1 MGEKIKYFL
10 DRLKASSFWKVLLS
24 IQKLILFITTCVMV
38 GILGVVV
45 LFRYALKLDFFGFD
59 EIVMIS
65 AFWMYFI
72 GSSYAMEK
80 REHVRADI
88 LERILPLKGKKT
100 LRIISGTIQTLVA
113 IEAMRLSISYII
125 NGFKIWP
132 TTSAWNLPMVT
143 SMAAVTV
150 GFVLMAFYVIVQFL
164 EEITTPASDLVCEE
178 VSGSVSDL
186 AEESGGI

>member
-1 MGEKIKYFL
+1 MREKIKHFL
-10 DRLKASSFWKVLLS
+10 DRLKASSYWKVLLS
-24 IQKLILFITTCVMV
+24 IQKLTLFITTCVMV

-88 LERILPLKGKKT
+88 LERILPLKGQKT
-100 LRIISGTIQTLVA
+100 LRIISGLIQTLVA

>member
-1 MGEKIKYFL
+1 
-10 DRLKASSFWKVLLS
+10 
-24 IQKLILFITTCVMV
+24 MV

-45 LFRYALKLDFFGFD
+45 SFRYVLKLDFFGYD

-88 LERILPLKGKKT
+88 LERILPPRGKKN
-100 LRIISGTIQTLVA
+100 LRIIAGFAQTVVA
-113 IEAMRLSISYII
+113 IEATRLSVSYIL

-132 TTSAWNLPMVT
+132 TTSAWNLPLVT
-143 SMAAVTV
+143 SMSAVTV

-164 EEITTPASDLVCEE
+164 EELTTPMILTEKE
-178 VSGSVSDL
+178 N
-186 AEESGGI
+186 GGL

>member
-45 LFRYALKLDFFGFD
+45 LFRYALKFDFFGFD

-88 LERILPLKGKKT
+88 LERILPVKGKKT
-100 LRIISGTIQTLVA
+100 LRIISGMIQTLVA

-178 VSGSVSDL
+178 VSGAVSDL

>member
-45 LFRYALKLDFFGFD
+45 LFRYALKFDFFGFD

>member
-24 IQKLILFITTCVMV
+24 IQKLTLFITTCVMV

-45 LFRYALKLDFFGFD
+45 LFRYALKFDFFGFD

-88 LERILPLKGKKT
+88 LERILPVKGKKT
-100 LRIISGTIQTLVA
+100 LRIISGMIQTLVA

>member
-24 IQKLILFITTCVMV
+24 IQKLTLFITTCVMV

-100 LRIISGTIQTLVA
+100 LRIISGMIQTLVA
-113 IEAMRLSISYII
+113 IEAMRL
-125 NGFKIWP
+125 
-132 TTSAWNLPMVT
+132 
-143 SMAAVTV
+143 
-150 GFVLMAFYVIVQFL
+150 
-164 EEITTPASDLVCEE
+164 
-178 VSGSVSDL
+178 
-186 AEESGGI
+186 

>member
-24 IQKLILFITTCVMV
+24 IQKLTLFITTCVMV

-45 LFRYALKLDFFGFD
+45 LFRYALKFDFFGFD

-100 LRIISGTIQTLVA
+100 LRIISGMIQTLVA

>member
-10 DRLKASSFWKVLLS
+10 DQLKASSFWKVLLS
-24 IQKLILFITTCVMV
+24 IQKLTLFITTCVMV
-38 GILGVVV
+38 GILGLVV
-45 LFRYALKLDFFGFD
+45 LFRYIFKLDFFGFD

-88 LERILPLKGKKT
+88 LERILPPKGKKT
-100 LRIISGTIQTLVA
+100 LRIFAGLIQTLVA
-113 IEAMRLSISYII
+113 IETMHLSISYII
-125 NGFKIWP
+125 NGFKVWP

-150 GFVLMAFYVIVQFL
+150 GFVLMAFYVIVQFF
-164 EEITTPASDLVCEE
+164 EELTTPVPALVCEK
-178 VSGSVSDL
+178 VAASVSDL
-186 AEESGGI
+186 AKESGGI

>member
-24 IQKLILFITTCVMV
+24 IQKLTLFITTCVMV
-38 GILGVVV
+38 GILGIVV
-45 LFRYALKLDFFGFD
+45 LFRYALKFDFFGFD

-100 LRIISGTIQTLVA
+100 LRIISGMIQTLVA

>member
-24 IQKLILFITTCVMV
+24 IQKLTLFITTCVMV

-45 LFRYALKLDFFGFD
+45 LFRYALKFDFFGFD

>member
-1 MGEKIKYFL
+1 MGQKVKCVL
-10 DRLKASSFWKVLLS
+10 DKLKASSLWKMLL
-24 IQKLILFITTCVMV
+24 IVQKFTLFITTCVMV

-45 LFRYALKLDFFGFD
+45 LFRYVFKLDFFGYD

-88 LERILPLKGKKT
+88 LERILPPKGKKI
-100 LRIISGTIQTLVA
+100 LRIIASLIQTLVA
-113 IEAMRLSISYII
+113 IETMRLSISYIT
-125 NGFKIWP
+125 NGFQIWP
-132 TTSAWNLPMVT
+132 TTSAWNLPLVT
-143 SMAAVTV
+143 SMSAVTV
-150 GFVLMAFYVIVQFL
+150 GFVIMTFYVIVQFF
-164 EEITTPASDLVCEE
+164 EEITTPASDLVCEK
-178 VSGSVSDL
+178 VSTLVSDL

>member
-1 MGEKIKYFL
+1 MRQKVKCVL
-10 DRLKASSFWKVLLS
+10 DKLKASSFWKMLL
-24 IQKLILFITTCVMV
+24 IVQKFTLFITTCVMV

-45 LFRYALKLDFFGFD
+45 LFRYLFKLDFFGYD

-88 LERILPLKGKKT
+88 LERILPPKGKKI
-100 LRIISGTIQTLVA
+100 LRIIAGLIQTLVA
-113 IEAMRLSISYII
+113 IETMRLSISYIT
-125 NGFKIWP
+125 NGFQIWP
-132 TTSAWNLPMVT
+132 TTSAWNLPLVT
-143 SMAAVTV
+143 SMSAVTV
-150 GFVLMAFYVIVQFL
+150 GFVIMTFYVIVQFF
-164 EEITTPASDLVCEE
+164 EEITTPASDLVCEK
-178 VSGSVSDL
+178 VSTLVSDL

>member
-24 IQKLILFITTCVMV
+24 IQKLTLFITTCVMV

-45 LFRYALKLDFFGFD
+45 LFRYALNFDFFGFD

-100 LRIISGTIQTLVA
+100 LRIISGMIQTLVA

>member
-24 IQKLILFITTCVMV
+24 IQKLTLFITTCVMV

>member
-1 MGEKIKYFL
+1 MEEKIKYFL
-10 DRLKASSFWKVLLS
+10 DILKASAFWKVLLS
-24 IQKLILFITTCVMV
+24 IQKLTLFITTCVMV

-88 LERILPLKGKKT
+88 LERILPLKGKKI
-100 LRIISGTIQTLVA
+100 LRIISGLIQTLVA

-150 GFVLMAFYVIVQFL
+150 GFVLMAFYVIVQFF

-178 VSGSVSDL
+178 VSASVSDL